1 MKRPHGRGLA
11 LGAAA
16 VGVGYAAER
25 LLAHRLRGAGKP
37 GASGGAVGR
46 ERSALPGA
54 RTHVVPSFDGGEIY
68 VVERG
73 PREARP
79 IVLLHGLSLS
89 SAAWHDQLVDLGDD
103 FRVIAVDFRG
113 HGRSTPGDQ
122 GYGIEHLV
130 RDLRT
135 VLEHLDVHD
144 AVLVG
149 HSMGG
154 MVIMRFCVECPS
166 VTRARVAG
174 IVLVST
180 AAGQLLAPY
189 GLAALA
195 RFTVPAARRSSAWL
209 GRVPEGRLLPSSDVA
224 FLLTR
229 AGLGRHADPAHV
241 ELTRTLMAATS
252 PRAIA
257 ESFRSLVDYDVRE
270 ALAEVDVPALV
281 VVGTHDVLTPPRL
294 AKEIVRHLAHAELV
308 TLPGIGHMPMLE
320 ARHELHRVIADFV
333 SKLP

>member
-1 MKRPHGRGLA
+1 MRRPQGRGLA

-25 LLAHRLRGAGKP
+25 LLARRLRGGR
-37 GASGGAVGR
+37 GRAVGHG
-46 ERSALPGA
+46 RSSLPDA
-54 RTHVVPSFDGGEIY
+54 RSHVVPTFDGGETY

-73 PREARP
+73 PRDARP

-89 SAAWHDQLVDLGDD
+89 SAAWHDQLVDLGDE

-113 HGRSTPGDQ
+113 HGRSTPGRE
-122 GYGIEHLV
+122 GYGLEHLV
-130 RDLRT
+130 RDLT
-135 VLEHLDVHD
+135 GVLEHLEVHD

-154 MVIMRFCVECPS
+154 MVIMRFCIEAPAVARE
-166 VTRARVAG
+166 RVAG

-180 AAGQLLAPY
+180 AAGGLLAPY

-209 GRVPEGRLLPSSDVA
+209 GRVPEGRLLPSSDAA
-224 FLLTR
+224 FLVTR

-241 ELTRTLMAATS
+241 ELTRTMMSATS

-257 ESFRSLVDYDVRE
+257 ESFRSLVDLDVR
-270 ALAEVDVPALV
+270 
-281 VVGTHDVLTPPRL
+281 
-294 AKEIVRHLAHAELV
+294 
-308 TLPGIGHMPMLE
+308 
-320 ARHELHRVIADFV
+320 
-333 SKLP
+333 

>member
-1 MKRPHGRGLA
+1 MRRPQGRGLA

-25 LLAHRLRGAGKP
+25 LLARRLRGGR
-37 GASGGAVGR
+37 GRAVGH
-46 ERSALPGA
+46 ERSSLPDA
-54 RTHVVPSFDGGEIY
+54 RSHVVPTFDGGETY

-73 PREARP
+73 PRHARP

-89 SAAWHDQLVDLGDD
+89 SAAWHDQLVDLGDE
-103 FRVIAVDFRG
+103 FRVVAVDFRG
-113 HGRSTPGDQ
+113 HGRSTPGRE
-122 GYGIEHLV
+122 GYGLEHLV
-130 RDLRT
+130 RDLT
-135 VLEHLDVHD
+135 GVLEHLEVHD

-154 MVIMRFCVECPS
+154 MVIMRFCIEAPS
-166 VTRARVAG
+166 VAQERVAG

-180 AAGQLLAPY
+180 AAGGLLAPY

-209 GRVPEGRLLPSSDVA
+209 GRVPEGRLLPSSDAA
-224 FLLTR
+224 FLVTR

-241 ELTRTLMAATS
+241 ELTRTMMSATS

-257 ESFRSLVDYDVRE
+257 ESFRSLVDLDVRE
-270 ALAEVDVPALV
+270 ELAGVAVPALV
-281 VVGTHDVLTPPRL
+281 IVGTHDLLTPPRL

-308 TLPGIGHMPMLE
+308 VLPGIGHMPMLE
-320 ARHELHRVIADFV
+320 ARDELHRVIVDFA